1 MIKYALKLATRQR
14 ELKALAHPPYSGPLA
29 AAGVKL
35 AVPFTKLGMLPGL
48 GSSHLLPTLIGLV
61 KAKELVLT
69 ARTILSEEAERIG
82 LVNQVVPADE
92 LLKTVGDLARDLAGR
107 NPRVLAAAKRALHYG
122 AQASMGEAMKNEQRE
137 GDAVRSGS

>member
-1 MIKYALKLATRQR
+1 
-14 ELKALAHPPYSGPLA
+14 
-29 AAGVKL
+29 
-35 AVPFTKLGMLPGL
+35 
-48 GSSHLLPTLIGLV
+48 
-61 KAKELVLT
+61 VLT